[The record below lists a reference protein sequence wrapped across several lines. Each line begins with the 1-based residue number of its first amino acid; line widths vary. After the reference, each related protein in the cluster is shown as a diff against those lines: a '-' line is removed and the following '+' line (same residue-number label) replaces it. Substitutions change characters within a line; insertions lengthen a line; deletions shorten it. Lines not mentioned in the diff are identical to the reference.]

1 MTLDQAESS
10 GFVRSATLNYVT
22 LHIDKKDGKGQSP
35 AEAQLPHLPTSKGG
49 KVLFSQLSKFASWV

>member
-22 LHIDKKDGKGQSP
+22 LQIDKKDRKGQSP
-35 AEAQLPHLPTSKGG
+35 GEAQLLHLPTSKGG
-49 KVLFSQLSKFASWV
+49 KVLFSQISKSASCV